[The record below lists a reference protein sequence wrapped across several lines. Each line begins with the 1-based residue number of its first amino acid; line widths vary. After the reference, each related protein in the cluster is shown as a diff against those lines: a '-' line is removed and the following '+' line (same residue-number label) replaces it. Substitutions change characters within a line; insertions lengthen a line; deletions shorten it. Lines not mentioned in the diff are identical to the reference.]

1 MSSDARSVVIRFN
14 REVIEQGRADS
25 LAALLA
31 PDFVNHTAAPG
42 MSPGAEGMR
51 AMFEDI
57 LRPALPDLH
66 VEIHDQIVE
75 GDKVVTRKTLRGTH
89 RGTLL
94 GIAATGRAI
103 AIRVIDIVR
112 VSDGRYAEHWGS
124 NDLPSVLA
132 SLRG

>member
-1 MSSDARSVVIRFN
+1 MQTDARAVVIRFN
-14 REVIEQGRADS
+14 REVIEQGLPAS

-31 PDFVNHTAAPG
+31 PEFVNHTAPPG
-42 MSPGAEGMR
+42 MPSGAEGMR
-51 AMFEDI
+51 IMFEDI
-57 LRPALPDLH
+57 LRPALPDLR

-94 GIAATGRAI
+94 GVAATGRTI
-103 AIRVIDIVR
+103 EISVIDIVR
-112 VSDGRYAEHWGS
+112 VAGGRYVEHWGS
-124 NDLPSVLA
+124 NDLPAVLA